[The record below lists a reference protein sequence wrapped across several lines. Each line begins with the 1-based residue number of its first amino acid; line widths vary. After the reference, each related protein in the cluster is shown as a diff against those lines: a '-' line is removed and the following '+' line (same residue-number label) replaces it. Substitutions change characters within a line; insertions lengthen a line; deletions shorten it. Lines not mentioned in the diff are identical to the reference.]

1 VAHRDYTSNGSVQV
15 MLFKD
20 RLEIWNPGTLPLGL
34 SPEKLRQP
42 HRSIPANPLLAEP
55 MYLAGY
61 IERMGTGT
69 GDIIRLCNEAGLK
82 EPEFI
87 QEEDFRTVIWRTLKT
102 TVEASGEVSG
112 EPTEQAEGV
121 DNEEVNNNITLQA
134 TQQATPQATPQAD
147 EEVLE
152 TVKRV
157 VLVLEGDLK
166 RVEIQELLGLRDR
179 VNFVSNYLEPSLFS
193 FHIEMTIPEIPTH
206 QEQRYRLTDKGLA
219 LKKKLQKSKKKK

>member
-1 VAHRDYTSNGSVQV
+1 MKKLKVFISSVQTEFARELEN
-15 MLFKD
+15 LFD
-20 RLEIWNPGTLPLGL
+20 YLHSDPLLGL
-34 SPEKLRQP
+34 FFESFLFEKL
-42 HRSIPANPLLAEP
+42 PATACL
-55 MYLAGY
+55 
-61 IERMGTGT
+61 GTGT
-69 GDIIRLCNEAGLK
+69 GDIIRLYNEAGLK

-87 QEEDFRTVIWRTLKT
+87 QEEDFKTIIWRTLKI
-102 TVEASGEVSG
+102 SGEVAGELSG
-112 EPTEQAEGV
+112 EPTGQAEGV
-121 DNEEVNNNITLQA
+121 DNEEVNNNITL
-134 TQQATPQATPQAD
+134 QATPQAD

-179 VNFVSNYLEPSLFS
+179 VNFVSNYLEPSLVS